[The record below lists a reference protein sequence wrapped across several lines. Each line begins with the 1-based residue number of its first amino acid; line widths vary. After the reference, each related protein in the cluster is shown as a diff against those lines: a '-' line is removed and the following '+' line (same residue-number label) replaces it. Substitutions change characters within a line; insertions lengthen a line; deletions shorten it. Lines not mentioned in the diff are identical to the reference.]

1 VKVRLSRR
9 KGVATHFVRGRERR
23 TLCGRRLNNPRQEWR
38 QVGYPLTC
46 ETCLRLRKREKELTA
61 YSTLRI
67 IKETGMVWLAED
79 QNFPRILVEPE
90 WTAPEAVRQYREL
103 LKKAN
108 FKRVKEETK

>member
-1 VKVRLSRR
+1 VSKRSEAL
-9 KGVATHFVRGRERR
+9 RER
-23 TLCGRRLNNPRQEWR
+23 TKKIVNHQFSGVTNLTEEAYKGSLEIIAE
-38 QVGYPLTC
+38 QVE
-46 ETCLRLRKREKELTA
+46 ET
-61 YSTLRI
+61 

-108 FKRVKEETK
+108 FKRVEEETK